1 MKLGNRL
8 FLSFVAVIMVV
19 IIAIGVGAPIL
30 IKNYL
35 IDSRRTELSDKGSD
49 LIRFIRD
56 WQEDRITYWQ
66 FGRLINNLDHFLGA
80 RIWVLDEQKNLII
93 ASEDTSINN
102 SKNAIPSP
110 LGPPPLPRQSGIS
123 FTPEEAEQYR
133 EPRIPLTKIPG
144 GSEILS
150 TLEDEKQN
158 GEIISNHPYYK
169 EDMLVVVIP
178 FKPTRSNPGGT
189 IVFHYPITS
198 IDKFFYSIYVYL
210 GVAASLAI
218 VVALILA
225 TILSRYIVSPLVKM
239 KISASAMAQGDY
251 DLNIKPSGP
260 EEVREL
266 AQSFNSLAHDLDK
279 TMKEI
284 TKQETLRR
292 DFVANVSHELRTPLT
307 IIRGFTEALLD
318 DIITEPKQVNAT
330 YQTMRDET
338 IRLSRL
344 ITELLDLSRLQV
356 PNVEIPLAPIYLT
369 EIIDNAAALFEQPC
383 QNKGVQLEV
392 FIPENEGIIGLIN
405 GNGDRL
411 TQLLLILLD
420 NALKFTP
427 PKGTIRIE
435 LKQNAFCQILTLSDT
450 GHGISAVDLPFIWE
464 RFYKSDKSRQRG
476 GVVQTGTGLGL
487 AIAKEIIDK
496 HCASAKVESTL
507 GEGTSFNITFPR
519 YAE

>member
-1 MKLGNRL
+1 MKLGKRL
-8 FLSFVAVIMVV
+8 FLSFLAVIMVV
-19 IIAIGVGAPIL
+19 IVSIGVGAPIL
-30 IKNYL
+30 IKDYL
-35 IDSRRTELSDKGSD
+35 IDSRRDELSDKGLD

-80 RIWVLDEQKNLII
+80 RIWVLDEHNNLIM
-93 ASEDTSINN
+93 ASEDTALDN
-102 SKNAIPSP
+102 SEKVIPSP
-110 LGPPPLPRQSGIS
+110 LGPPPLPRQSGILL
-123 FTPEEAEQYR
+123 TPKESEQYR
-133 EPRIPLTKIPG
+133 EPRIPLTNIPG
-144 GSEILS
+144 GSEIIS
-150 TLEDEKQN
+150 VLEEGKQSE
-158 GEIISNHPYYK
+158 EIIRNHPYYK

-178 FKPTRSNPGGT
+178 FSPTRSNTGGT

-198 IDKFFYSIYVYL
+198 IDKILYSIYIYL
-210 GVAASLAI
+210 GVAAALAI
-218 VVALILA
+218 AVAMISA
-225 TILSRYIVSPLVKM
+225 SILSRYIVGPLLKM
-239 KISASAMAQGDY
+239 KTSAAAMAKGDY
-251 DLNIKPSGP
+251 NLNIKPSGP

-307 IIRGFTEALLD
+307 IMRGFTEALLD
-318 DIITEPKQVNAT
+318 DVITDPKQVHNT

-338 IRLSRL
+338 VRLSGL
-344 ITELLDLSRLQV
+344 ITELLDLSRLQA
-356 PNVEIPLAPIYLT
+356 PNVEIPLMPISLT

-383 QNKGVQLEV
+383 HNKGVNLEAS
-392 FIPENEGIIGLIN
+392 IQEGPMDLIE

-427 PKGTIRIE
+427 PEGTIRME
-435 LKQNAFCQILTLSDT
+435 LKQDARHQTLTLSDT
-450 GHGISAVDLPFIWE
+450 GHGISPDDLPFIWE
-464 RFYKSDKSRQRG
+464 RFYKSDKSRQRN
-476 GVVQTGTGLGL
+476 GVTQAGTGLGL

-496 HCASAKVESTL
+496 HCANVSVESTL
-507 GEGTSFNITFPR
+507 GEGTSFIITFSR
-519 YAE
+519 HIE